1 MTHFRGGF
9 HPFDDPTRKKWQNPE
24 AILKDIGLKPGTA
37 LVDVGC
43 GAGFF
48 AIPAARMVG
57 EKGKVYG
64 IDGNPAAIEALR
76 EQGEKEGLKN
86 LYLTTGAAE
95 EVIVGEKVADIVF
108 FGMSLHDF
116 SGPSKAL
123 ANARRMIKP
132 NGKLIDLD
140 WKKEGI
146 PIGPPSHIKFAETY
160 ASQLIEAA
168 GFKVESVKDSP
179 PYHYLITATPGTI
192 L

>member
-1 MTHFRGGF
+1 VMAHFRGGF
-9 HPFDDPTRKKWQNPE
+9 HPYNDPARRKWQDPE
-24 AILKDIGLKPGTA
+24 AILNTIGLKPEMA

-76 EQGEKEGLKN
+76 EEGKKEGLKN
-86 LYLTTGAAE
+86 LYLTAGAAE
-95 EVIVGEKVADIVF
+95 DVIVCRACADVIF
-108 FGMSLHDF
+108 FGISLHDF
-116 SGPSKAL
+116 QDPSKVL
-123 ANARRMIKP
+123 SNARLMIKP
-132 NGKLIDLD
+132 GGKLIDLD

-146 PIGPPSHIKFAETY
+146 PIGPPSHIKFEETY

-179 PYHYLITATPGTI
+179 PYHYLITAKPV
-192 L
+192 